1 MATDYE
7 ALAKQFGGT
16 AVTASKVN
24 EPFRVDIG
32 GVPLF
37 AETAGA
43 NIKPPEGYKLLPMSL
58 ADSKPPGTF
67 YDETTGAFFTPS
79 TQASQVVQPQAKQAV
94 DLDALAAQLGGR
106 VEEAREPS
114 TTATGLAGA
123 ATRGVALPAAG
134 AMLGAAMGAPFAGVG
149 AIPGAIAG
157 AGAATLAGLVAD
169 PVVGAVNSLF
179 GTKYTMPTDALEDLL
194 TRVGVAQ
201 PRTAAERI
209 VQTTAAGASGGAG
222 GVALG
227 KAVEAAAA
235 GPVTREVG
243 RMMASTPGF
252 QTLTGGTAGAAGGIA
267 KEAGAGPVGQIAAT
281 IGGALIPSIP
291 AATRAVTQQV
301 AKQIAPAGAGIR
313 ERTEPVTIEQLRLGY
328 DAPIAPTTK
337 ESLQSIV
344 ATVGEKISPQQSATL
359 RKVITQ
365 NPDSVELVK
374 YRLSG
379 TQAVP
384 DNEAASAIKQGWKD
398 GTIASI
404 KAASDKDR
412 QAMTKMLNIFKMG
425 EKNEKFRTMKRPA
438 DILGDTVQARI
449 DFLINSNKQAGKD
462 LNKIVNT
469 RLAGQQVDF
478 DTSIN
483 QFLGDLAESRIKVI
497 RDKNGVAKVDLDGS
511 KIEGDTAAENL
522 LNIVLKRFSKTDVPD
537 AQRVHEAKQFIDTR
551 VSYGKVNPA
560 NALTTQAENIVKS
573 LRFNL
578 NQALGDK
585 FSEYKA
591 ANTKYAD
598 TKTALDAMQESA
610 GTKINFDS
618 ENANKALG
626 TAMRKLTSNYS
637 TRANLI
643 DALDLANSTSTK
655 YGMKLDDDIVNQLIF
670 ANELD
675 RMFGAAAQTSLKG
688 EVASAQRTGV
698 EIASDL
704 ATRGGAAR
712 RALELL
718 AEKAEELR
726 GINKENAVKAM
737 EELLKRKAGQP

>member
-16 AVTASKVN
+16 IESPAA
-24 EPFRVDIG
+24 PFRVEISG
-32 GVPLF
+32 GAPIF
-37 AETAGA
+37 AESLKASTVT
-43 NIKPPEGYKLLPMSL
+43 PPEGFQLLSAKL
-58 ADSKPPGTF
+58 ADAKPAGSY
-67 YDETTGAFFTPS
+67 YDAELNAWLVPTGQPV
-79 TQASQVVQPQAKQAV
+79 QAAEPAKTE
-94 DLDALAAQLGGR
+94 DLAALAAQFGGT
-106 VEEAREPS
+106 VEVPS

-123 ATRGVALPAAG
+123 ITRGLALPAAG
-134 AMLGAAMGAPFAGVG
+134 ALAGAAMGAPLAGVG

-157 AGAATLAGLVAD
+157 AGAATLAGLIGD
-169 PVVGAVNSLF
+169 PIVGSVNSLF
-179 GTKYTMPTDALEDLL
+179 GTKYTMPTDAMEDLL
-194 TRVGVAQ
+194 TRVGVPQA
-201 PRTAAERI
+201 RTAAERI
-209 VQTTAAGASGGAG
+209 MQTTAAGASGGLG
-222 GVALG
+222 GAALG
-227 KAVEAAAA
+227 QAVQAAATS
-235 GPVTREVG
+235 PVTREVG
-243 RMMASTPGF
+243 RMLATTPGL
-252 QTLTGGTAGAAGGIA
+252 QALVGGTGAAAGGVA

-281 IGGALIPSIP
+281 VGGALIPSIP
-291 AATRAVTQQV
+291 AAARAVTQQV
-301 AKQIAPAGAGIR
+301 ARQVAPAGAGIR
-313 ERTEPVTIEQLRLGY
+313 ERVEPVKIEQLRAGQE
-328 DAPIAPTTK
+328 APTEPTIK
-337 ESLQSIV
+337 EALQSIK
-344 ATVGEKISPQQSATL
+344 ASVGEKISPQDSATL
-359 RKVITQ
+359 RKQITQ
-365 NPDSVELVK
+365 TPDSTELVNF
-374 YRLSG
+374 RISG

-384 DNEAASAIKQGWKD
+384 DNEAASAIRQGWKD

-478 DTSIN
+478 DPSIN

-578 NQALGDK
+578 NKALGDK
-585 FSEYKA
+585 FPEYNA
-591 ANTKYAD
+591 ANTKYSD

-643 DALDLANSTSTK
+643 DALDQANSTSTK

-670 ANELD
+670 VNELD

-688 EVASAQRTGV
+688 EVASAMQTGV
-698 EIASDL
+698 DIA
-704 ATRGGAAR
+704 RGGAAR
-712 RALELL
+712 RAVELL

-726 GINKENAVKAM
+726 GINRENAVKAM